1 MPWYYTAIISILLV
15 VSLLTTATGSLLR
28 VAARLKYFTCV
39 LVSKAFAKSFRVG
52 IGIFLKDKN
61 VKHYYILGFRKFSPL
76 IKYICTF
83 FFALKCIQKLCN
95 IQPLVYNWKQT
106 TQPPSYFFDFSIM
119 VQTVGIE
126 QSIHHC
132 FSSFEVKEIL
142 FNYLYYEKS
151 ALEYSKWIHFS
162 TKRKMWESTYDDSWG
177 RWHTVFS
184 HSSCKVLRE
193 INSTFLEMRK
203 ERVLGDTDLS
213 PWYQDFNFL

>member
-1 MPWYYTAIISILLV
+1 MPWYYIAIISVLLV

-61 VKHYYILGFRKFSPL
+61 VKHYYILVFRKFSPL

-106 TQPPSYFFDFSIM
+106 TQPPSYLFDFSIM

-132 FSSFEVKEIL
+132 FSSIEVKEIL
-142 FNYLYYEKS
+142 FLIICIMRS
-151 ALEYSKWIHFS
+151 QPLS
-162 TKRKMWESTYDDSWG
+162 TQSG
-177 RWHTVFS
+177 
-184 HSSCKVLRE
+184 
-193 INSTFLEMRK
+193 STFLQR
-203 ERVLGDTDLS
+203 ERCGNLLMMIPEADDILFSVTQAVR
-213 PWYQDFNFL
+213 Y